1 MICWKLWQNW
11 EEDQEST
18 YGNEVWGELFIFS
31 LPLLHI
37 SRALKKDHLHMY
49 VVQKVLGWVKK
60 AQHVILK
67 NNCHCPAASPP
78 QSWSPGSQG
87 LIFADWEAR
96 RPLFPSILPT
106 LAGAP
111 STSNSSAGWLGS
123 TPQGCFLQPER
134 EIPKN
139 EQWTWRAGPFH
150 IDSDLP
156 TFHPAPSV
164 SGGVDLGSEEL
175 DEKCWLM
182 AGTQRL
188 RSASFS
194 LEGLLRK
201 IYHKKYWN
209 DLDCF
214 RIGAGSTT
222 ASNPI

>member
-37 SRALKKDHLHMY
+37 SRALKKDHLDMY

-60 AQHVILK
+60 AQHVNLK

-111 STSNSSAGWLGS
+111 STSNSSAGWLGVHS
-123 TPQGCFLQPER
+123 SGMFPSAWKRNSKEWTVDMESRPFSHRQWLAN
-134 EIPKN
+134 IPSCIFSVWWSGSG
-139 EQWTWRAGPFH
+139 QWRAGWKVLTDGWDTAVKKCFVF
-150 IDSDLP
+150 SW
-156 TFHPAPSV
+156 
-164 SGGVDLGSEEL
+164 GSIEENL
-175 DEKCWLM
+175 
-182 AGTQRL
+182 
-188 RSASFS
+188 S
-194 LEGLLRK
+194 
-201 IYHKKYWN
+201 
-209 DLDCF
+209 
-214 RIGAGSTT
+214 
-222 ASNPI
+222 